1 MALRFSIRK
10 APYDGIIR
18 IRLRVRETSI
28 SISADFRVSTPVV
41 FFRY

>member
-1 MALRFSIRK
+1 MVPEHSIPK

-28 SISADFRVSTPVV
+28 PISADFRVSTPVV
-41 FFRY
+41 FS